1 MKPAA
6 AGFDHPVWWA
16 TGSEMMIFKKP
27 NLEPNLEIGDM
38 TRQSRLMAN
47 RVSQFYI
54 IAIAIFTVLI
64 GRLWYLQVMNNEV
77 FTERAEQNR
86 TRVLSIQARRGTI
99 FDRNGEVLATSQPS
113 YNIVISRKD
122 VRDIDEIATMLT
134 ENLVIDR
141 EWLKR
146 RFEAAKLEPKYES
159 IVVKEMATPADVAW
173 VEAHQYEYPM
183 VRYEE
188 APRRSYPL
196 GTVAAHVLGYVGEVS
211 RSELNDP
218 KSPFSKEKGFK
229 LGDIV
234 GKAGIERTYNE
245 ILSGQDGE
253 RTVIVDSKG
262 RIQREISV
270 KPPVPGRD
278 LYATIDMRVQR
289 MAEAQTASM
298 PADRGVII
306 VSDPRNG
313 EILALVSHPAF
324 DPNVFSLRA
333 KTSEG
338 REEIRDLYE
347 DPDKPLYNRAIQGS
361 YPPGST
367 WKLLT
372 SVAALNENVIAPDD
386 SRVQDGG
393 IQLGNYFMNS
403 LSNLGMPDVVTAIAL
418 SADGYYYRLG
428 IKLGVERFE
437 KWVKIFRF
445 GEKTGIDL
453 PRESSG
459 LPPTRAVKENITR
472 NMMKRRKLDQG
483 GDWTEKDDELARR
496 ESHWTDYDM
505 AASSFGQ
512 GTNASTPIQLLRYVA
527 GLAIGG
533 RMHTPHLMKRAS
545 GGIDRFGKRH
555 GEMEYADTGTF
566 VVPMSSE
573 IQEIVRRGMWQAVNG
588 SGTAAAAAIPGF
600 DVCGK
605 TGTAQV
611 ASNDKAG
618 AKNKDHAW
626 FMSFAPRDNPE
637 LSMVILTENAGFGGK
652 QSAPRARPIYE
663 EYYRRTRG
671 LPPLPSSNEPLT
683 EDSSGKAISGE
694 EEKRPTGLPG
704 RP

>member
-1 MKPAA
+1 ML
-6 AGFDHPVWWA
+6 
-16 TGSEMMIFKKP
+16 TR
-27 NLEPNLEIGDM
+27 EPNLEIDDL
-38 TRQSRLMAN
+38 SRSPGQLG
-47 RVSQFYI
+47 RRISLFYVL
-54 IAIAIFTVLI
+54 AIVIFVILI
-64 GRLWYLQVMNNEV
+64 GRLWYLQVMNNEL
-77 FTERAEQNR
+77 FIERAEQNR

-99 FDRNGEVLATSQPS
+99 FDRNGEIIATSQPS

-122 VRDIDEIATMLT
+122 VRDIDDIADMLT
-134 ENLVIDR
+134 ANLTIDR

-146 RFEAAKLEPKYES
+146 RFENAKFEPKYES
-159 IVVKEMATPADVAW
+159 IVVKEMASPSDVAW
-173 VEAHQYEYPM
+173 VEAHRYEYPM
-183 VRYEE
+183 IRFEE

-196 GTVAAHVLGYVGEVS
+196 GMVAAHVIGYVGEVS

-218 KSPFSKEKGFK
+218 KSPFSKENGFK

-253 RTVIVDSKG
+253 RTVIVDSVG

-278 LYATIDMRVQR
+278 LYATIDMRIQR
-289 MAEAQTASM
+289 MAEAQTTSM

-324 DPNVFSLRA
+324 DPNLFSVRA
-333 KTSEG
+333 KTNEG

-372 SVAALNENVIAPDD
+372 SVAALNENVITPDD

-428 IKLGVERFE
+428 IKLGVDRFE
-437 KWVKIFRF
+437 KWVKLFKF

-459 LPPTRAVKENITR
+459 LPPTRSVKENITR
-472 NMMKRRKLDQG
+472 NVLKRRKLDQG
-483 GDWTEKDDELARR
+483 GVWSEKDDELVRR

-527 GLAIGG
+527 GLSIGG
-533 RMHTPHLMKRAS
+533 QMHTPHLLKRAA
-545 GGIDRFGKRH
+545 GGTDRFGRLQNETYYIDK
-555 GEMEYADTGTF
+555 GTY
-566 VVPMSSE
+566 VVPMSPE

-637 LSMVILTENAGFGGK
+637 LAMVILTENAGFGGK

-671 LPPLPSSNEPLT
+671 LPPLVSEGDLT
-683 EDSSGKAISGE
+683 KENTPGDSISGE
-694 EEKRPTGLPG
+694 GEKRPATGLPS
-704 RP
+704 RR

>member
-1 MKPAA
+1 MIK
-6 AGFDHPVWWA
+6 HPESGA
-16 TGSEMMIFKKP
+16 
-27 NLEPNLEIGDM
+27 EIGEISRPS
-38 TRQSRLMAN
+38 RQIVSRISLLYFPA
-47 RVSQFYI
+47 F
-54 IAIAIFTVLI
+54 AIFAVLI
-64 GRLWYLQVMNNEV
+64 GRLWYLQIMNNEI
-77 FTERAEQNR
+77 FIERAEQNR
-86 TRVLSIQARRGTI
+86 TRVLTIPARRGTI
-99 FDRNGEVLATSQPS
+99 FDRNGEIMVTSQPS

-122 VRDIDEIATMLT
+122 VRDIDEIANMLT
-134 ENLVIDR
+134 ENLTIDR

-146 RFEAAKLEPKYES
+146 RFEAARFEPKYES
-159 IVVKEMATPADVAW
+159 IVVKEMASPADVAW

-183 VRYEE
+183 IRSEE

-196 GTVAAHVLGYVGEVS
+196 GLVAAHAIGYVGEVG
-211 RSELNDP
+211 RTELSDP
-218 KSPFSKEKGFK
+218 KSPFSKENGFK
-229 LGDIV
+229 FGDII

-253 RTVIVDSKG
+253 RTVIVDSRG

-278 LYATIDMRVQR
+278 LYTTIDLRVQR
-289 MAEAQTASM
+289 MAEAQTATM
-298 PADRGVII
+298 PADRGVI
-306 VSDPRNG
+306 VVADPRNG
-313 EILALVSHPAF
+313 EVLALVSHPSF

-372 SVAALNENVIAPDD
+372 SVAALNENVITPEN
-386 SRVQDGG
+386 SRIQDGG
-393 IQLGNYFMNS
+393 IQLGNYYMNS
-403 LSNLGMPDVVTAIAL
+403 LSNLGMPDVITAIAR

-428 IKLGVERFE
+428 IDLGAERFE
-437 KWVKIFRF
+437 KWVRIFHF
-445 GEKTGIDL
+445 GERTGIDL
-453 PRESSG
+453 PREAAG

-472 NMMKRRKLDQG
+472 NVMKRRKLEQG
-483 GDWTEKDDELARR
+483 GTWTDKDEDFAKREAR
-496 ESHWTDYDM
+496 WTDYDM
-505 AASSFGQ
+505 AASAFGQ
-512 GTNASTPIQLLRYVA
+512 GTNASTPIQLLRYVS
-527 GLAIGG
+527 GLAVGG
-533 RMHTPHLMKRAS
+533 RMYTPHLLLRAA
-545 GGIDRFGKRH
+545 GGTDRLGRSH
-555 GEMEYADTGTF
+555 AEAHYNDRGTF
-566 VVPMSSE
+566 TVPMSPA
-573 IQEIVRRGMWQAVNG
+573 IREIVRQGMWQAVNG
-588 SGTAAAAAIPGF
+588 AGTAAAAALPGF

-637 LSMVILTENAGFGGK
+637 MAMIILTENAGFGGK

-671 LPPLPSSNEPLT
+671 LPTVQPPTDVATDRPSREM
-683 EDSSGKAISGE
+683 
-694 EEKRPTGLPG
+694 EKRSVDDSAG

>member
-1 MKPAA
+1 MDFKDPNIELNESAQ
-6 AGFDHPVWWA
+6 PV
-16 TGSEMMIFKKP
+16 GSRVVLLYFPVVMIF
-27 NLEPNLEIGDM
+27 
-38 TRQSRLMAN
+38 
-47 RVSQFYI
+47 
-54 IAIAIFTVLI
+54 AILA
-64 GRLWYLQVMNNEV
+64 GRLWYLQIMNNGV
-77 FTERAEQNR
+77 YLERAEQNR
-86 TRVLSIQARRGTI
+86 TRVLTIQARRGTI
-99 FDRNGEVLATSQPS
+99 FDRTGEILATSQPS

-122 VRDIDEIATMLT
+122 VRDIDEIANLLT
-134 ENLVIDR
+134 ENLAIDR
-141 EWLKR
+141 EWLTR
-146 RFEAAKLEPKYES
+146 RFEAAKFEPKYES

-183 VRYEE
+183 IRSEE

-196 GTVAAHVLGYVGEVS
+196 GVIAAHVIGYVGEVS
-211 RSELNDP
+211 RNELNDP
-218 KSPFSKEKGFK
+218 KSPFAKDNGFK

-234 GKAGIERTYNE
+234 GKSGIERTYNE
-245 ILSGQDGE
+245 ILSGRDGE
-253 RTVIVDSKG
+253 RTVIVDSRG

-270 KPPVPGRD
+270 KPPIPGRD
-278 LYATIDMRVQR
+278 LYATIDLRVQQ
-289 MAEAQTASM
+289 MAEAQTTSM

-372 SVAALNENVIAPDD
+372 SVAALNENVITPED

-393 IQLGNYFMNS
+393 IQLGTYYMNS
-403 LSNLGMPDVVTAIAL
+403 LSNFGMPDVVTAIAQ

-437 KWVKIFRF
+437 KWVRIFRF
-445 GEKTGIDL
+445 GERTGIDL

-459 LPPTRAVKENITR
+459 LTPTRAVKENITR
-472 NMMKRRKLDQG
+472 NLMKRRRTDQG
-483 GDWTEKDDELARR
+483 GVWTEKDDEIARR
-496 ESHWTDYDM
+496 EARWTDYDM

-512 GTNASTPIQLLRYVA
+512 GTNASTPIQLLRYVG
-527 GLAIGG
+527 GLAMGG
-533 RMHTPHLMKRAS
+533 RMHTPHLMLRAS
-545 GGIDRFGKRH
+545 GGTDRHGNRH
-555 GEMEYADTGTF
+555 GETF
-566 VVPMSSE
+566 YRDEGQFAVPMNAA
-573 IQEIVRRGMWQAVNG
+573 ILEIVRKGMWQAVNG
-588 SGTAAAAAIPGF
+588 AGTANAAAVPGF

-611 ASNDKAG
+611 ASNDKVG

-637 LSMVILTENAGFGGK
+637 LAMVILTENAGFGGK

-663 EYYRRTRG
+663 EYYRRTRN
-671 LPPLPSSNEPLT
+671 LPPLSPGTVAEAPPA
-683 EDSSGKAISGE
+683 EGE
-694 EEKRPTGLPG
+694 APAASPPG
-704 RP
+704 QL

>member
-1 MKPAA
+1 MDFNDPNIELNENAQPLGA
-6 AGFDHPVWWA
+6 RVVLLYFPVFL
-16 TGSEMMIFKKP
+16 IF
-27 NLEPNLEIGDM
+27 
-38 TRQSRLMAN
+38 A
-47 RVSQFYI
+47 
-54 IAIAIFTVLI
+54 VLA
-64 GRLWYLQVMNNEV
+64 GRLWYLQIMNNEV
-77 FTERAEQNR
+77 YLERAEQNR
-86 TRVLSIQARRGTI
+86 TRVLTIQARRGTI
-99 FDRNGEVLATSQPS
+99 FDRNGEILATSQPS

-122 VRDIDEIATMLT
+122 VRDIDEIANLLT
-134 ENLVIDR
+134 ENLAIDR
-141 EWLKR
+141 EWLTR
-146 RFEAAKLEPKYES
+146 RFEAAKFEPKYES

-183 VRYEE
+183 IRSEE

-196 GTVAAHVLGYVGEVS
+196 GVVAAHVIGYVGEVS
-211 RSELNDP
+211 RNELNDP
-218 KSPFSKEKGFK
+218 KSPFAKENGFK

-234 GKAGIERTYNE
+234 GKSGIERTYNE
-245 ILSGQDGE
+245 ILSGRDGE
-253 RTVIVDSKG
+253 RTVIVDSRG

-270 KPPVPGRD
+270 KPPIPGRD
-278 LYATIDMRVQR
+278 LYATLDLRVQQV
-289 MAEAQTASM
+289 AEAQTTGM

-313 EILALVSHPAF
+313 EVLALVSHPAF

-372 SVAALNENVIAPDD
+372 SVAALNENVITPED

-393 IQLGNYFMNS
+393 IQLGNYYMNS
-403 LSNLGMPDVVTAIAL
+403 LSNFGMPDVVTAIAQ

-437 KWVKIFRF
+437 KWVRIFRF
-445 GEKTGIDL
+445 GERTGIDL

-459 LPPTRAVKENITR
+459 LTPTRAVKENITR
-472 NMMKRRKLDQG
+472 NLMKRRRTDQG
-483 GDWTEKDDELARR
+483 GVWTEKDDELARR
-496 ESHWTDYDM
+496 EARWTDYDM

-512 GTNASTPIQLLRYVA
+512 GTNASTPIQLLRYVG
-527 GLAIGG
+527 GLAMGG
-533 RMHTPHLMKRAS
+533 QMRTPHLFLRAS
-545 GGIDRFGKRH
+545 GGTDRHGKRH
-555 GEMEYADTGTF
+555 SETFYRDEGEF
-566 VVPMSSE
+566 VVPMNAA
-573 IQEIVRRGMWQAVNG
+573 IHEIVRKGMWQAVNG
-588 SGTAAAAAIPGF
+588 AGTASAAAVPGF

-637 LSMVILTENAGFGGK
+637 LAMVILTENAGFGGK

-663 EYYRRTRG
+663 EYYRRTRN
-671 LPPLPSSNEPLT
+671 LPPLPGGTVT
-683 EDSSGKAISGE
+683 EAVAGGEALADS
-694 EEKRPTGLPG
+694 PPG
-704 RP
+704 QF

>member
-1 MKPAA
+1 
-6 AGFDHPVWWA
+6 
-16 TGSEMMIFKKP
+16 MMIFK
-27 NLEPNLEIGDM
+27 EPNLEITDT
-38 TRQSRLMAN
+38 TRQSRQIAV
-47 RVSQFYI
+47 RVSFFNLL
-54 IAIAIFTVLI
+54 AILIFATLI
-64 GRLWYLQVMNNEV
+64 GRLWYLQVVNNE
-77 FTERAEQNR
+77 FFIERAEQNR

-99 FDRNGEVLATSQPS
+99 FDRNGEILATSQPS

-134 ENLVIDR
+134 ENLAIDR

-146 RFEAAKLEPKYES
+146 RFEAAKFEPKYES

-183 VRYEE
+183 IRSEE

-196 GTVAAHVLGYVGEVS
+196 GTIAAHAIGYVGEVS

-218 KSPFSKEKGFK
+218 KSPFSKENGFN

-234 GKAGIERTYNE
+234 GKSGIERTYNE

-270 KPPVPGRD
+270 KPPIPGRD
-278 LYATIDMRVQR
+278 LYATIDLRVQR
-289 MAEAQTASM
+289 MAEAQTTTM

-313 EILALVSHPAF
+313 EIMALVSHPAF

-338 REEIRDLYE
+338 QEEIRDLYG

-372 SVAALNENVIAPDD
+372 SVAALNENVITPED

-459 LPPTRAVKENITR
+459 LTPTRAVKENITR
-472 NMMKRRKLDQG
+472 NVMKRRKLDQG
-483 GDWTEKDDELARR
+483 GAWSEKDDELAKR
-496 ESHWTDYDM
+496 EARWTDYDM

-533 RMHTPHLMKRAS
+533 QMYTPHLLKRAS
-545 GGIDRFGKRH
+545 GGIDRFGRRH
-555 GEMEYADTGTF
+555 GEMDYVDAGSF
-566 VVPMSSE
+566 VVPMGPE
-573 IQEIVRRGMWQAVNG
+573 IQDIVRRGMWQAVNG
-588 SGTAAAAAIPGF
+588 SGTAAAAAVPGF

-611 ASNDKAG
+611 ASNDKVG

-637 LSMVILTENAGFGGK
+637 LAMVILTENAGFGGK

-671 LPPLPSSNEPLT
+671 LPPLATTAESTKGVPPGDLPP
-683 EDSSGKAISGE
+683 GE
-694 EEKRPTGLPG
+694 EEKRPVTGLPN